1 MAQRQNTETK
11 NKPSIWGVFGKIGS
25 FLSLIFSGLMVFL
38 SFLLAMPLFILGLII
53 KWVEFSIGYAL
64 FWFIADAI
72 YGTFILNSDTFEPFT
87 GTSVLVILIVA
98 FLTAL
103 LTSISDI
110 KG

>member
-1 MAQRQNTETK
+1 MAENQNTETK
-11 NKPSIWGVFGKIGS
+11 SKLFIWRIFGKIGGI
-25 FLSLIFSGLMVFL
+25 FGIIFSVLMMIL
-38 SFLLAMPLFILGLII
+38 SFLLAAPLFILGLII

-64 FWFIADAI
+64 FWFIADAV

-87 GTSVLVILIVA
+87 GTSILIILIAA